1 MHNYNS
7 GIFWGVE
14 RMGYFG
20 RQHNRFYSTCKHS
33 IYYCGGCSSILLKLY
48 TFKNFVCVT
57 DVTVKIRVSKMKDEK
72 WKGYTVR
79 KAEWGSITV
88 VLSRNMENGLEI
100 IKYKSDLCWK
110 MIDWIC
116 VFAFTLPWN
125 PIILTLGLSPQRP
138 TEVEKQKHK
147 LLHVEA

>member
-1 MHNYNS
+1 
-7 GIFWGVE
+7 
-14 RMGYFG
+14 
-20 RQHNRFYSTCKHS
+20 
-33 IYYCGGCSSILLKLY
+33 
-48 TFKNFVCVT
+48 
-57 DVTVKIRVSKMKDEK
+57 MKDEK

-88 VLSRNMENGLEI
+88 VLSSNMDKDNGLEI
-100 IKYKSDLCWK
+100 TKYESDLCWK
-110 MIDWIC
+110 MIGWIC